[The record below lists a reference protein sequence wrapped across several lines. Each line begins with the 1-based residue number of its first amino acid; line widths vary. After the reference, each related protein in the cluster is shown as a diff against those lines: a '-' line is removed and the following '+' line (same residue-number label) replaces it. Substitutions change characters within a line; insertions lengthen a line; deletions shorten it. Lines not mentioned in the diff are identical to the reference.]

1 MRPAKLRVFF
11 FIFSSIFLLKGQP
24 CRAWEKLTNSQTFD
38 VAVLGGSAGG
48 IAAAIQAA
56 RMGMKVALID
66 RNSQPGGEWGN
77 GFQALQFLAPISY
90 GGFHKELSDSLLH
103 AFTREWKADPDYSKI
118 TFYTPSVAAAVWEE
132 LVRKERN
139 ISLFRSFQFDP
150 LAENIQNPTSGGPKQ
165 IRIFNTKKPKK
176 SFWIAATIWIDGTR
190 EGDLA
195 SAFGCR
201 IRSGSDSEGEF
212 ELTRSEKSRAQ
223 HYNPFA
229 TPEDSVL
236 WNTFSNDKPTI
247 RIGLTRNPEK
257 KSIRKPEGYQREEFL
272 WLTTSLLNGSVTTF
286 LSDADDLIPTSLFQS
301 ESTLANACSLNAWIP
316 LPITLIR
323 NARNYTK
330 MSWSQRDS
338 LQTNARLFVQGLLW
352 FAQNDTSLT
361 NSFRKKALQYGL
373 PKSEF
378 PDSDHFPP
386 HVLFSVGSRVE
397 GKMIFTEDDWTSE
410 TGQRPVIH
418 RNSVAVGSIETKKDG
433 NPKNEKIH
441 FTIPFETIV
450 PVGNE
455 QILCP
460 VPFFATHDAA
470 QNPAM
475 EAVRIQLG
483 QAAGVAAALS
493 IRKAIMVSKVPVDSV
508 QKELIRLKANM
519 VFMEDVPASD
529 PDFDTVQKTALLG
542 WILGYSA
549 RLDELVMGK
558 DIELW
563 SVRSGFSQKEINELV
578 GKSSRRDALKALLKK
593 YQDQWKSKL

>member
-1 MRPAKLRVFF
+1 MRPGKFRVFF
-11 FIFSSIFLLKGQP
+11 FIFSTIFLFKGQT
-24 CRAWEKLTNSQTFD
+24 CRAWEKLTNIQTFD
-38 VAVLGGSAGG
+38 IAVLGGSTGG

-56 RMGMKVALID
+56 RMGLKVALID

-77 GFQALQFLAPISY
+77 GFQALQFLAHKGY

-103 AFTREWKADPDYSKI
+103 AFTREWKADHSKK
-118 TFYTPSVAAAVWEE
+118 TFYTQSAAAAVWEE
-132 LVRKERN
+132 LIRKEKN
-139 ISLFRSFQFDP
+139 ISLFLSFQFDP
-150 LAENIQNPTSGGPKQ
+150 LAENIRNPTSGGPKQ

-176 SFWIAATIWIDGTR
+176 SFWIAAQIWIDGTR

-201 IRSGSDSEGEF
+201 IRTGPEPKGEF
-212 ELTRSEKSRAQ
+212 DLTVEEESRSNKNAFSTTQ
-223 HYNPFA
+223 
-229 TPEDSVL
+229 DSVR
-236 WNTFSNDKPTI
+236 WNAFPNHNPTI
-247 RIGLTRNPEK
+247 QISLTRNPEK
-257 KSIRKPEGYQREEFL
+257 KSIRKPEGYQREDFL
-272 WLTTSLLNGSVTTF
+272 WLGASLQTGSVTTF
-286 LSDADDLIPTSLFQS
+286 LSEADALIPTSLFQS
-301 ESTLANACSLNAWIP
+301 ESTLSNACSLNQWVP
-316 LPITLIR
+316 LPQTLIEK
-323 NARNYTK
+323 AGNYPDL
-330 MSWSQRDS
+330 SWSQRDS
-338 LQTNARLFVQGLLW
+338 VQKKARLFVQGLLW
-352 FAQNDTSLT
+352 FAQNDTSLP
-361 NSFRKKALQYGL
+361 NSFREKALQFGL
-373 PKSEF
+373 PKSDF
-378 PDSDHFPP
+378 QDNDHFPP
-386 HVLFSVGSRVE
+386 HILLTDASRVE
-397 GKMIFTEDDWTSE
+397 GKMIFTERDWTCE

-508 QKELIRLKANM
+508 QNELIRMKANM
-519 VFMEDVPASD
+519 VFVEDVPASD

-542 WILGYSA
+542 WIQGYSA
-549 RLDELVMGK
+549 RLDDLVMGK

>member
-11 FIFSSIFLLKGQP
+11 FIFSSIFLLKGQT
-24 CRAWEKLTNSQTFD
+24 CQAWEKLTNSQTFD
-38 VAVLGGSAGG
+38 VAVLGGSTGG

-66 RNSQPGGEWGN
+66 RNKYPGRDFHSLSFLESQN
-77 GFQALQFLAPISY
+77 T
-90 GGFHKELSDSLLH
+90 GGFYKELSDSLLH
-103 AFTREWKADPDYSKI
+103 AFTREWKAQPEYSKV
-118 TFYTPSVAAAVWEE
+118 TFYSPTLATSVWEE
-132 LVRKERN
+132 LIRKEKN
-139 ISLFRSFQFDP
+139 ISFFRSFQFDP
-150 LAENIQNPTSGGPKQ
+150 VAENIRNPHSGESKQ
-165 IRIFNTKKPKK
+165 IRIFNTKRPVK

-212 ELTRSEKSRAQ
+212 DLTRSEKSRAQ

-229 TPEDSVL
+229 TPEDSEL
-236 WNTFSNDKPTI
+236 WNKFSNDKPTI

-257 KSIRKPEGYQREEFL
+257 KSIRKPEGYRREEFTWITTAVQNGL
-272 WLTTSLLNGSVTTF
+272 LTTLLSEEGVKK
-286 LSDADDLIPTSLFQS
+286 SLFQR
-301 ESTLANACSLNAWIP
+301 ESTLASLSSLNEMVP
-316 LPITLIR
+316 LPQMLIA
-323 NARNYTK
+323 NAGNYSNLT
-330 MSWSQRDS
+330 WSQRDS

-361 NSFRKKALQYGL
+361 ESFREKSLQYGL

-378 PDSDHFPP
+378 RDNDHFAS
-386 HVLFSVGSRVE
+386 HILLTDASRVE
-397 GKMIFTEDDWTSE
+397 GKMIFTEEDCRSE

-418 RNSVAVGSIETKKDG
+418 RNSVAIGLIETKKDG

-493 IRKAIMVSKVPVDSV
+493 IRNAIMVSKVPVDSV
-508 QKELIRLKANM
+508 QNELIRMKANM

-542 WILGYSA
+542 WIQGYSA

>member
-1 MRPAKLRVFF
+1 MRPGKFRVFF
-11 FIFSSIFLLKGQP
+11 FIFSTIFLFKGQT
-24 CRAWEKLTNSQTFD
+24 CRAWEKLTNIQTFD
-38 VAVLGGSAGG
+38 IAVLGGSTGG

-56 RMGMKVALID
+56 RMGLKVALID

-77 GFQALQFLAPISY
+77 GFQALQFLAHKGY

-103 AFTREWKADPDYSKI
+103 AFTREWKADHSKK
-118 TFYTPSVAAAVWEE
+118 TFYTQSAAAAVWEE
-132 LVRKERN
+132 LIRKEKN
-139 ISLFRSFQFDP
+139 ISLFLSFQFDP
-150 LAENIQNPTSGGPKQ
+150 LAENIRNPTSGGPKQ

-176 SFWIAATIWIDGTR
+176 SFWIAAQIWIDGTR

-201 IRSGSDSEGEF
+201 IRTGPEPKGEF
-212 ELTRSEKSRAQ
+212 DLTVEEESRSNKNAFSTTQ
-223 HYNPFA
+223 
-229 TPEDSVL
+229 DSVR
-236 WNTFSNDKPTI
+236 WKAFPNHNPTI
-247 RIGLTRNPEK
+247 QIGLTRNPEK
-257 KSIRKPEGYQREEFL
+257 KSIRKPEGYQREDFL
-272 WLTTSLLNGSVTTF
+272 WLGASLQTGSVTTF
-286 LSDADDLIPTSLFQS
+286 LSEADALIPTSLFQS
-301 ESTLANACSLNAWIP
+301 ESTLSNACSLNKWVP
-316 LPITLIR
+316 LPQTLIEK
-323 NARNYTK
+323 AGNYPDL
-330 MSWSQRDS
+330 SWSQRDS
-338 LQTNARLFVQGLLW
+338 VQKKARLFVQGLLW
-352 FAQNDTSLT
+352 FAQNDTSLP
-361 NSFRKKALQYGL
+361 NSFREKALQFGL
-373 PKSEF
+373 PKSDF
-378 PDSDHFPP
+378 QDNDHFPP
-386 HVLFSVGSRVE
+386 HILLTDASRVE
-397 GKMIFTEDDWTSE
+397 GKMIFTERDWTCE

-433 NPKNEKIH
+433 NLKNEKIH

-508 QKELIRLKANM
+508 QNELIRMKANM
-519 VFMEDVPASD
+519 VFVEDVPASD

-542 WILGYSA
+542 WIQGYSA
-549 RLDELVMGK
+549 RLDDLVMGK